1 MVAGAKAMV
10 MISKDLW
17 KHVGRTRTLYHNVH
31 VIRICTIQNI
41 IVSIIYSYNFI
52 GKTLIIYKYFMKE
65 RLQDGKK
72 KTLLEALLIDCSYM
86 CLKYIYTLMKK
97 LLKRH
102 KGKVFNWLM
111 LEATL
116 WAAVKLLNFSFLESN
131 WKLSH
136 KKSFHLSLPCPPQ
149 YFVTHVDVTTQDG
162 LVVRLSFSNLFK
174 EFKST
179 STWLQFPFICPA
191 GKGSVE
197 RITSKSVQKG
207 MIISFRI
214 FKKTSILLCAFVC
227 FKMPPNNKVNHLW
240 C

>member
-1 MVAGAKAMV
+1 
-10 MISKDLW
+10 
-17 KHVGRTRTLYHNVH
+17 
-31 VIRICTIQNI
+31 
-41 IVSIIYSYNFI
+41 
-52 GKTLIIYKYFMKE
+52 
-65 RLQDGKK
+65 
-72 KTLLEALLIDCSYM
+72 
-86 CLKYIYTLMKK
+86 MKK
-97 LLKRH
+97 MLKRH

-179 STWLQFPFICPA
+179 STWLQFPFVCPA

-197 RITSKSVQKG
+197 RITSKSVRKG
-207 MIISFRI
+207 MIISFRVL
-214 FKKTSILLCAFVC
+214 KKKAYCFVHLYVSKCLQITKSIICDVRFALVTILWVLSICQKYPAVLIILPKWPFRTSKG
-227 FKMPPNNKVNHLW
+227 KMKKFLNFEI
-240 C
+240 